1 MLCVLIVISMRED
14 HGAPRPEQDRPPP
27 AAGGDL
33 EPGQFLQGVDPRAE
47 GQSAEGPV

>member
-1 MLCVLIVISMRED
+1 MRED